1 MKRGREREERGGV
14 CVCGERGG
22 GGLTQLCLPA
32 ATVVF

>member
-14 CVCGERGG
+14 CVGGG